1 MTKRTHALQ
10 HVWHYN
16 TNAGERKKMPQRSDR
31 DEMFRLFLSLVRFVV
46 DDSSH
51 LRNWRIKLL
60 QCSVLASVG
69 TWTVFFTIESGKCW
83 CVCASTYYIVH
94 THTFIM
100 VLCRERTLAV
110 VPFWLIEHRDIPFQ
124 CVNVVSTLRTIA
136 IRVVTSYAL
145 VRSVSVVGV
154 KHCRLSRK
162 LDQLQIL
169 RAYFSKWKCI
179 ALAWRTHQKSQPNSV
194 VCSKRVVVGL
204 RRCVRF
210 TIFRQSNSRLRLTL
224 CIREGNIP
232 INNNNNTA
240 HTTRTHSSSWSCCSG
255 GERTRQPTYLR
266 RKI

>member
-1 MTKRTHALQ
+1 MCLCFDILHCT
-10 HVWHYN
+10 
-16 TNAGERKKMPQRSDR
+16 
-31 DEMFRLFLSLVRFVV
+31 
-46 DDSSH
+46 
-51 LRNWRIKLL
+51 
-60 QCSVLASVG
+60 
-69 TWTVFFTIESGKCW
+69 
-83 CVCASTYYIVH
+83 H
-94 THTFIM
+94 THTHVHYM

-110 VPFWLIEHRDIPFQ
+110 VPFWLIGHRDIPTQ

-145 VRSVSVVGV
+145 VRLVSVVGV

-179 ALAWRTHQKSQPNSV
+179 ALAWRTHRKSQHNSV
-194 VCSKRVVVGL
+194 VCSKRVVVGVQ
-204 RRCVRF
+204 RCVRS

-232 INNNNNTA
+232 INNNNNNNNTA

-266 RKI
+266 QKI